1 MDNLRLILIVVA
13 ALAIV
18 ALLIHGFWIN
28 KKERSTIFS
37 KNLNEHK
44 LTNAQKTPLQAD
56 SDEISGTSNEG
67 IVSINQAFP
76 NGKLMASDEATKSE
90 LALGDG
96 IENELPLQQDL
107 FIDAVALP
115 EVDTE
120 EVFMSSCE
128 TSVSEQ
134 PFIEAGVD
142 SGTDNFN
149 HEGYLTDSDEM
160 IEMKERAKKSIPT
173 DVLVMHV
180 TGINGNS
187 LNGCAL
193 LKSILSAGFQ
203 HGDMEIFHR
212 HVDPAGNG
220 AILYSLANMIKPGYL
235 DPDTM
240 SDMVT
245 PGVSLFMMVPSFGD
259 DQQNFKMMLQSAQRI
274 ADDIKGIVL
283 DDEYHMI
290 TPQKI
295 DDYKERIKNLMSKQ
309 S

>member
-13 ALAIV
+13 TLAII
-18 ALLIHGFWIN
+18 ALLVHGFWIN

-37 KNLNEHK
+37 RSLNQQK
-44 LTNAQKTPLQAD
+44 LTNAQQSSWRAE
-56 SDEISGTSNEG
+56 SDEVSGASNADL
-67 IVSINQAFP
+67 VSTNKAFP
-76 NGKLMASDEATKSE
+76 NDTLMTFNETVKSE
-90 LALGDG
+90 LLSERGD
-96 IENELPLQQDL
+96 IENQLPLQRDFFL
-107 FIDAVALP
+107 DAIAP
-115 EVDTE
+115 PAVDTE
-120 EVFMSSCE
+120 GSTVQSFEK
-128 TSVSEQ
+128 SVSEP
-134 PFIEAGVD
+134 PFIEADVD
-142 SGTDNFN
+142 SVTDNFF
-149 HEGYLTDSDEM
+149 HERHLTDSDEM
-160 IEMKERAKKSIPT
+160 IEMKEIAKQSIPT

-187 LNGCAL
+187 LNGHAL

-220 AILYSLANMIKPGYL
+220 AILYSLANMVKPGYL
-235 DPDTM
+235 NPDTM

-245 PGVSLFMMVPSFGD
+245 PGISLFMMVPSFGD

-283 DDEYHMI
+283 DDDYHMI

-295 DDYKERIKNLMSKQ
+295 DDYKERIKNLTSK
-309 S
+309 

>member
-13 ALAIV
+13 TLAIV

-28 KKERSTIFS
+28 KKEQSTIFS
-37 KNLNEHK
+37 KHLHKQK
-44 LTNAQKTPLQAD
+44 LTHTPKTPWQAD
-56 SDEISGTSNEG
+56 NDEVSGTSNASM
-67 IVSINQAFP
+67 VSTNTAFP
-76 NGKLMASDEATKSE
+76 NDALIISDEATQSE
-90 LALGDG
+90 LTSERDE
-96 IENELPLQQDL
+96 IENEWPLQQDL
-107 FIDAVALP
+107 FLDAIAFP
-115 EVDTE
+115 EMDTE
-120 EVFMSSCE
+120 GVCMQSYAK
-128 TSVSEQ
+128 SVSEH
-134 PFIEAGVD
+134 PLMEADVD
-142 SGTDNFN
+142 SVTGNFAC
-149 HEGYLTDSDEM
+149 EGHLTDSDETKK
-160 IEMKERAKKSIPT
+160 IAKQSIPT

-187 LNGCAL
+187 LNGNAL

-235 DPDTM
+235 NPDTM

-245 PGVSLFMMVPSFGD
+245 PGISLFMMVPSFGD

-283 DDEYHMI
+283 DDEYHMM

-295 DDYKERIKNLMSKQ
+295 DDYKERIKNLTSK
-309 S
+309 